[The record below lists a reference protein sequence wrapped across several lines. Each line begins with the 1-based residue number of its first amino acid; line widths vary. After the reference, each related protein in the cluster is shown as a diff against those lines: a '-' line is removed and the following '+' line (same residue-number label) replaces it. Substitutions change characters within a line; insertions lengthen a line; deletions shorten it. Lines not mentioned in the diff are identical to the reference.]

1 MPIQQTKEFLAQKPV
16 ALTQTEEHRIVKR
29 KWWAVILLIA
39 GGIILA
45 GKLPL
50 PLSIPYVLFF
60 FGHGGML
67 HSFYAKRDI
76 PMVIVNL
83 VWILIDTV
91 GAIRWFGL

>member
-1 MPIQQTKEFLAQKPV
+1 MKHILYAKPKT
-16 ALTQTEEHRIVKR
+16 LTETQEHAIVKR
-29 KWWAVILLIA
+29 KWWAVFLLIV

-50 PLSIPYVLFF
+50 PLWIPYVFFF

-67 HSFYAKRDI
+67 HSFYNKRDY

-83 VWILIDTV
+83 VWILIDIV
-91 GAIRWFGL
+91 GVIRWFN

>member
-1 MPIQQTKEFLAQKPV
+1 MEPST
-16 ALTQTEEHRIVKR
+16 LTETEEHRIVKR
-29 KWWAVILLIA
+29 KWWAVSLLIA

-50 PLSIPYVLFF
+50 PLSIPYILFF

-67 HSFYAKRDI
+67 HSFYLKRDM
-76 PMVIVNL
+76 PMVMVNGIWL
-83 VWILIDTV
+83 LIDFI

>member
-1 MPIQQTKEFLAQKPV
+1 MPIQQTKKFLKQKPV
-16 ALTQTEEHRIVKR
+16 VLTETQEHRIVKR
-29 KWWAVILLIA
+29 KWWAVVLLII

-67 HSFYAKRDI
+67 HSFYMKRDI
-76 PMVIVNL
+76 PMVIVNS
-83 VWILIDTV
+83 VWLMIDMI
-91 GAIRWFGL
+91 GAYRWMGL

>member
-1 MPIQQTKEFLAQKPV
+1 MPIRQTKEFLTMEPST
-16 ALTQTEEHRIVKR
+16 LTETEEHRIVKR
-29 KWWAVILLIA
+29 KWWAVSLLIA

-50 PLSIPYVLFF
+50 PLSIPYILFF

-67 HSFYAKRDI
+67 HSFYLKRDM
-76 PMVIVNL
+76 PMVMVNGIWL
-83 VWILIDTV
+83 LIDFI